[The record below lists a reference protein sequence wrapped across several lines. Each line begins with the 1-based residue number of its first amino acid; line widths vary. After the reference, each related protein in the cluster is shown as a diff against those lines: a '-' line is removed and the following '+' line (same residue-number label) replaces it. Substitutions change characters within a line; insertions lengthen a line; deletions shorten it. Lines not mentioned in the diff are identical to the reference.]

1 MNTTPAADRLREL
14 IAAVRRRWFATVA
27 LRAVGAGALT
37 AAVPGLA
44 ALLVYRLFQPRDGAL
59 LMLASTAA
67 LLAVAAI
74 VLVIRRIEP
83 RPDDRRVARFIEERA
98 EHAGAGS
105 LDDAVVS
112 AVQAQAVDAADERAS
127 FAGLVVAGAMKRL
140 DGMTPAV
147 LIPPSDVRRATS
159 IATGG
164 VVVAMVTLA
173 LVAPALSHTLQTA
186 RLRLFPQAVTVDVL
200 PGNAR
205 IVAGQPLRIRA
216 RLHAGGAE
224 LARLTPQL
232 VVTAGT
238 ETRTVEM
245 TPVDGGFEFGFES
258 VDRSFRYRVTAG
270 TLASA
275 DFDVSAIF
283 PPRVTRID
291 IDYAY
296 PSFSGLKPRTEED
309 GGDIY
314 APAGTRV
321 RLRVHVDKPIASAE
335 LALSG
340 ATAGMSKSQSQT
352 LDADLVLTK
361 DDSYR
366 IRLLDADGLRSDVDS
381 EYFIRLM
388 DDRPPDVRI
397 LRPSSDQGITPLEEV
412 AIEARAEDDYGV
424 ASLDLVYAVG
434 GGKEK
439 AVPFRR
445 VAGGDT
451 QANGTYLLAAE
462 DLEVRPG
469 DVITYY
475 ARARDIG
482 RGKPSSESRSDL
494 FFLEVRPFNEEFV
507 AAQSQ
512 AGGGGGDP
520 QVESLIDAQK
530 EIISAT
536 WNIERRA
543 AAGRSADDM
552 KAVAQAQ
559 AELRTRVERL
569 VAGSRGRRGREFV
582 PQQIGQRPP
591 PRQGSGAGD
600 PMAAALE
607 AMTRAVE
614 QLASGRTRDAIP
626 HETAALNGLVQAQS
640 EIRRRQVAQ
649 QQANG
654 SGGGFGN
661 RQSQDL
667 SALFDKELQ
676 RQQRTNYEQRSQ
688 VDERPEQQQADN
700 GALDRIRELARRQEE
715 LSRQQREASRLAEEE
730 RRRQLERLMREQQ
743 ELQRQ
748 AEQLSREMSGQ
759 QQSGQQQSGQQQ
771 SGQQQ
776 SGQQQSGQQQSGQ
789 QQSGQQAGQQQGRP
803 ASQSGAGSPA
813 LREAVE
819 QMRQA
824 SSELK
829 REDAESAARRSERAA
844 QQLRDLEDRMR
855 GNTADA
861 RQRAAADLQ
870 SEAQQILQE
879 QRRIA
884 AEAERLDRGGDG
896 NTAEARRRLASDK
909 DRLSDRVDALRRE
922 AQRLGTQSS
931 GKGNEEARAREAAAQ
946 LEKGRVGERMR
957 ESAQQMRDGQRGASG
972 QGEQQIARTMESVVD
987 TLGGTASAEARQ
999 MAEQLDQSRQTR
1011 ERLDAREAQLKAAE
1025 GKADGQAEKLR
1036 QEYEQELRRTRESLG
1051 RQQGAAGQSQQRDGG
1066 GSTPEQH
1073 EYSRSAPGTE
1083 AFKQDRSGWESL
1095 RKEIDRA
1102 LEARDAAASRKL
1114 AQSLGDDRLSAGGSE
1129 RVPEKY
1135 RKLVARYYE
1144 SLGKPRK

>member
-1 MNTTPAADRLREL
+1 
-14 IAAVRRRWFATVA
+14 
-27 LRAVGAGALT
+27 
-37 AAVPGLA
+37 
-44 ALLVYRLFQPRDGAL
+44 
-59 LMLASTAA
+59 
-67 LLAVAAI
+67 
-74 VLVIRRIEP
+74 
-83 RPDDRRVARFIEERA
+83 
-98 EHAGAGS
+98 
-105 LDDAVVS
+105 
-112 AVQAQAVDAADERAS
+112 
-127 FAGLVVAGAMKRL
+127 
-140 DGMTPAV
+140 
-147 LIPPSDVRRATS
+147 
-159 IATGG
+159 
-164 VVVAMVTLA
+164 
-173 LVAPALSHTLQTA
+173 
-186 RLRLFPQAVTVDVL
+186 
-200 PGNAR
+200 
-205 IVAGQPLRIRA
+205 
-216 RLHAGGAE
+216 
-224 LARLTPQL
+224 
-232 VVTAGT
+232 
-238 ETRTVEM
+238 M
-245 TPVDGGFEFGFES
+245 TPVNGGFEFGFES
-258 VDRSFRYRVTAG
+258 VDRSFQYKVIAG
-270 TLASA
+270 RLASA

-340 ATAGMSKSQSQT
+340 ATAGLSKSQGQT

-366 IRLLDADGLRSDVDS
+366 IRLLDADGLRSDGDS

-445 VAGGDT
+445 VPGGET
-451 QANGTYLLAAE
+451 QANGSYLLAAE
-462 DLEVRPG
+462 DLDVRPG

-543 AAGRSADDM
+543 TAGRSADDM
-552 KAVAQAQ
+552 NAVAQAQ

-569 VAGSRGRRGREFV
+569 VAGSRGRRGREFL
-582 PQQIGQRPP
+582 PQQVGQRPP

-607 AMTRAVE
+607 AMTKAVE
-614 QLASGRTRDAIP
+614 QLASGKTRDAIA

-688 VDERPEQQQADN
+688 VDERPETQRADN
-700 GALDRIRELARRQEE
+700 GALDKVRELARRQEE
-715 LSRQQREASRLAEEE
+715 LSRQQREASRMAEEE

-759 QQSGQQQSGQQQ
+759 QQSAQQQSGQQQ

-776 SGQQQSGQQQSGQ
+776 P
-789 QQSGQQAGQQQGRP
+789 GQQQGGQQQTGPQQGRP
-803 ASQSGAGSPA
+803 ESQSGASNPA
-813 LREAVE
+813 MREAVE

-844 QQLRDLEDRMR
+844 QQLRELEDRMR

-896 NTAEARRRLASDK
+896 NTAEARRRLAADK
-909 DRLSDRVDALRRE
+909 DRLSDRVDALQRE

-931 GKGNEEARAREAAAQ
+931 AKGNEGARAREAADQ
-946 LEKGRVGERMR
+946 IEKGRVGERMR
-957 ESAQQMRDGQRGASG
+957 ESAQQMRDAPRGASG
-972 QGEQQIARTMESVVD
+972 QGEQQLARTMESVVD
-987 TLGGTASAEARQ
+987 TLGGAASAEARQ
-999 MAEQLDQSRQTR
+999 MGEQLEQSRQTR
-1011 ERLDAREAQLKAAE
+1011 ERLDALEARLKAAE
-1025 GKADGQAEKLR
+1025 GKGDGQTEKLR
-1036 QEYEQELRRTRESLG
+1036 QEYEQELRRTRESLV
-1051 RQQGAAGQSQQRDGG
+1051 RQEGATGQSQQRDGG

-1095 RKEIDRA
+1095 RKEVDRA

-1114 AQSLGDDRLSAGGSE
+1114 AQTLGEDRLSAGGSE